1 MGKIIFAV
9 LLAAVA
15 ATASAQTLYKLI
27 DRNGKVTY
35 AEKPP
40 KDFDGKVIRID
51 LDPNANT
58 ATLPKPTGPLLDP
71 ARSAPDDRAKAA
83 REKLEAAKK
92 AYQEAKDSPGAD
104 DLKFIGNKAGGTRP
118 VPNEEYAK
126 RLSTL
131 EQAVK
136 DAEEEVKRAERG

>member
-1 MGKIIFAV
+1 MRKILLAL
-9 LLAAVA
+9 LLAASAPSA
-15 ATASAQTLYKLI
+15 AAQTLYKLI
-27 DRNGKVTY
+27 DRHGTVTY

-51 LDPNANT
+51 IDPNANT
-58 ATLPKPTGPLLDP
+58 ATLPKPTGPILDP
-71 ARSAPDDRAKAA
+71 ARGAPDERVKSA

-92 AYQEAKDSPGAD
+92 AYQEAKDNPAGD

-118 VPNEEYAK
+118 VPSEDYAK
-126 RLSTL
+126 RLSVL

-136 DAEEEVKRAERG
+136 DAEEELKRAERG